1 MRDGS
6 SMVLRA
12 VLISTFPPL
21 REGIAT
27 YSSSLAKA
35 LIKYGKIQLVVLSS
49 ENYVGE
55 KSPDITVRKAWK
67 QNSFWYP
74 FSILKEVAK
83 TKIDLVHIQHEY
95 ALYGSPLY
103 SGLFYIL
110 PFILKLMRKKV
121 VVTMHSVIL
130 ESSLNTEF
138 FREHSAGKNLVILK
152 KLLVVGVTMFI
163 GYLSDCIIVHKRI
176 AKRELST
183 KYGFNPKKIYVIPHG
198 VESCCTVVDPTFSKA
213 KMNIRGPTLFCFG
226 FLRPD
231 RGIEYAIRALKIVI
245 RKHPNVKLIIVGHAH
260 MFSIYE
266 GIAYVDKLK
275 DTIEELGLSG
285 KVVFI
290 NRYIPEKELPFY
302 FSLADIFVLPYTEKG
317 IIGASGVISK
327 ILCYGKPIVFTRA
340 YRFGELWNLASM
352 PVVEPGNTESLANAL
367 IQLLESPSLQK
378 KVGEELK
385 EIAFKESW
393 DNVASKT
400 LSLYRMVLG

>member
-1 MRDGS
+1 
-6 SMVLRA
+6 
-12 VLISTFPPL
+12 
-21 REGIAT
+21 
-27 YSSSLAKA
+27 
-35 LIKYGKIQLVVLSS
+35 
-49 ENYVGE
+49 
-55 KSPDITVRKAWK
+55 
-67 QNSFWYP
+67 
-74 FSILKEVAK
+74 
-83 TKIDLVHIQHEY
+83 
-95 ALYGSPLY
+95 
-103 SGLFYIL
+103 
-110 PFILKLMRKKV
+110 
-121 VVTMHSVIL
+121 
-130 ESSLNTEF
+130 
-138 FREHSAGKNLVILK
+138 
-152 KLLVVGVTMFI
+152 
-163 GYLSDCIIVHKRI
+163 LSDCVIVHKRI
-176 AKRELST
+176 AKIELST

-198 VESCCTVVDPTFSKA
+198 VESCYTVVDPTFSKA

-245 RKHPNVKLIIVGHAH
+245 RKHPNVKLIIVGRAH
-260 MFSIYE
+260 LFSIYE

-275 DTIEELGLSG
+275 DTIEELGLG
-285 KVVFI
+285 GNVVFI
-290 NRYIPEKELPFY
+290 NRHIPEKELPFY

-327 ILCYGKPIVFTRA
+327 ILCYGKPIVFTRL